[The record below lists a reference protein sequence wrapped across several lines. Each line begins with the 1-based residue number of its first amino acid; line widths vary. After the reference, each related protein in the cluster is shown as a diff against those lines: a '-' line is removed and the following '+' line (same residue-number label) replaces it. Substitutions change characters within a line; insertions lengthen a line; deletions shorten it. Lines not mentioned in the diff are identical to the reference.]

1 MDMSES
7 PPPEPQAP
15 QMSWI
20 FRAQALFEVILLG
33 GAASSLLAGLP
44 FAYIPAGRENLISN
58 IHLLSA
64 YVLLEASITFVLLFL
79 VMGAHGETLRWLGWQ
94 WRRLRTEVILGLAL
108 VPLLFALN
116 FLVSIIFQA
125 FFQRY
130 FLERNPL
137 TDLIRGPGDLAL
149 FIVVA
154 LIAGGIKEEVQR
166 AFIVRRFQVYLGGAS
181 LGLIIWSVAFGI
193 GHYVQGTQGMI
204 AAGIFGLIFGIAYVA
219 RGSLIAPM
227 IAHGVYDTVTL
238 LGYWFF
244 ASHIS

>member
-1 MDMSES
+1 MEVNES
-7 PPPEPQAP
+7 RPPESQTPQI
-15 QMSWI
+15 SWVY
-20 FRAQALFEVILLG
+20 RAQALFEVILLG
-33 GAASSLLAGLP
+33 GAVSSLFAGLP
-44 FAYIPAGRENLISN
+44 FARTPGGREILLSN
-58 IHLLSA
+58 INFLSA

-79 VMGAHGETLRWLGWQ
+79 VMRAHGETLRWLGWQ
-94 WRRLRTEVILGLAL
+94 WRRLRTEVALGLAL

-116 FLVSIIFQA
+116 FVVSIIFQA
-125 FFQRY
+125 FFRQF

-137 TDLIRGPGDLAL
+137 TELIHGPRDLAL

-154 LIAGGIKEEVQR
+154 LIAGGVKEEVQR

-193 GHYVQGTQGMI
+193 GHYVQGAQGMV
-204 AAGIFGLIFGIAYVA
+204 AAGMFGLIFGIAYVA

-227 IAHGVYDTVTL
+227 VAHGVYDTVTL

-244 ASHIS
+244 ASRLA